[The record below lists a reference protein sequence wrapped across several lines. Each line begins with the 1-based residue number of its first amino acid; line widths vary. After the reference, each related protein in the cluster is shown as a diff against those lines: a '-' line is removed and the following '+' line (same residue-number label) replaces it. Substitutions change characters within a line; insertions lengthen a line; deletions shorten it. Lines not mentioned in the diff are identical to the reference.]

1 MKRRS
6 GWSGMR
12 TCYPIA
18 ASIASCRLA
27 SNSPPYARPPT
38 LRPGKPVACGADA
51 AGPAPGR
58 VAGPDLQRVERLP
71 GTQDRAHGQLLHP
84 DRRTLDHDLSR
95 AREYGDRDGG
105 ADREPD

>member
-1 MKRRS
+1 MS
-6 GWSGMR
+6 
-12 TCYPIA
+12 PLV
-18 ASIASCRLA
+18 ASIASCR
-27 SNSPPYARPPT
+27 SPSDSPPCARAPT
-38 LRPGKPVACGADA
+38 LRPGNPVARGADA

-84 DRRTLDHDLSR
+84 DRRTFDHDLSR